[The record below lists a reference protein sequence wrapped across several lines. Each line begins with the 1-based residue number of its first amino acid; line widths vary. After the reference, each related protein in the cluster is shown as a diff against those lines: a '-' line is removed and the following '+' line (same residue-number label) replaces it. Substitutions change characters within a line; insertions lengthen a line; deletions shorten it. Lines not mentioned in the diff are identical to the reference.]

1 MSLVFYHIW
10 YIKAKRQQVLLYQTG
25 PMSTRG
31 LKLKGHPNLGFK
43 GHDVEDNLMEIR
55 GFYRF
60 KGIIAERNI
69 LTVFI

>member
-10 YIKAKRQQVLLYQTG
+10 YIKAKRQQTILYQTD
-25 PMSTRG
+25 PMSLKG
-31 LKLKGHPNLGFK
+31 LKLKGAFNFGFS
-43 GHDVEDNLMEIR
+43 GYDIEDNLMEIH

-69 LTVFI
+69 LKVFI